1 MKSRPRRAKTRAP
14 TRPMLRA
21 DLPVEGIALGEGL
34 DVFFRPTTP
43 TTPLISPTS
52 DDSSLHT
59 FPTDGSPNLS
69 LTSHRSVPPDLDKK
83 HGCNSPMLKTLL
95 EPAPRSRSTDNLE
108 KFSPLVGRRS
118 QGDTPLTTS
127 PLARR
132 NTTESSHNNDQSL
145 VGADVRK
152 RSTLPNVGTTS
163 GGVSRSMRDSDET
176 TDRFSFQSFSPEAPR
191 DYELPAAHNPVGASI
206 KLRSAAFDLRSP
218 TRANPVSAA
227 GSKTPVKVS
236 NDHAIKQSNSNGS
249 GATIKTNNASKC
261 SIQAPATAPKP
272 RPWSMTNDRKS
283 GEFNNLLSDGSSP
296 NTSAGNTP
304 DSGDALDE
312 STDSGV
318 SGPASLPPTLSSSS
332 TSSSLSNSSVE
343 KRSVREL
350 AASLTRDRGKNI
362 ASAIA
367 TDKKGPTGKISS
379 VLLLFKPELHFSRP

>member
-1 MKSRPRRAKTRAP
+1 MR
-14 TRPMLRA
+14 
-21 DLPVEGIALGEGL
+21 
-34 DVFFRPTTP
+34 
-43 TTPLISPTS
+43 
-52 DDSSLHT
+52 SSLHT

-69 LTSHRSVPPDLDKK
+69 LTSHRSVPPDVDKK

-132 NTTESSHNNDQSL
+132 NTTDSGQNSEN
-145 VGADVRK
+145 GEARK
-152 RSTLPNVGTTS
+152 RSTLPIVGSTI
-163 GGVSRSMRDSDET
+163 GVSRGIRDVATEESEHL
-176 TDRFSFQSFSPEAPR
+176 SLQSSSPDPSKEP
-191 DYELPAAHNPVGASI
+191 EVVLNPVASI

-218 TRANPVSAA
+218 TQSNA
-227 GSKTPVKVS
+227 GSKTPVKVATS
-236 NDHAIKQSNSNGS
+236 GFAGDKQQHNNGAKSNSGGCKS
-249 GATIKTNNASKC
+249 AMP
-261 SIQAPATAPKP
+261 PATAPKP
-272 RPWSMTNDRKS
+272 RPWSMTADRKS

-318 SGPASLPPTLSSSS
+318 SGPASLPPTLSTSS
-332 TSSSLSNSSVE
+332 TSSSLSNSSSVE

-350 AASLTRDRGKNI
+350 AASLSKERVKNVVTSGERKAAGKVSWI
-362 ASAIA
+362 
-367 TDKKGPTGKISS
+367 KKKCY
-379 VLLLFKPELHFSRP
+379 